1 MKIYIAGKVT
11 GNSNYENDFGEAQRY
26 LTSKGHLC
34 MNPAVLP
41 EGFNWDDYIPICFKM
56 IDACDSIYMLK
67 NWMSSKGA
75 QAELAYAKAGKKKII
90 FQKEID

>member
-1 MKIYIAGKVT
+1 MKIYIAGKISD
-11 GNSNYENDFGEAQRY
+11 NPNYKNDFKKAQKY
-26 LTSKGHLC
+26 LTSKGHIC
-34 MNPAVLP
+34 ISPTILP
-41 EGFNWDDYIPICFKM
+41 EGFSWDDYIPICFKM

-67 NWMSSKGA
+67 NWMGSKGA